1 LRRDTLDKNLENEIK
16 AMDAVAQLKAS
27 WETQLEV
34 NMAIAKM
41 YKALYDAFIKEGFTS
56 YQALTLTI
64 ERMKSAQ

>member
-1 LRRDTLDKNLENEIK
+1 MDKNLENEIK

-34 NMAIAKM
+34 TKAIAKM
-41 YKALYDAFIKEGFTS
+41 YKAQYDAFVEEGFTS

-64 ERMKSAQ
+64 ERMRVSQ